1 MKYTTKN
8 GVINGTVVYGPK
20 TCGTNTSG
28 LCGASGL
35 FVEQSGAIYYSDSS
49 NHRVLKITPFA
60 SSATVIAGT
69 SGMSGSSAN
78 QLQNPGSIFVDSSGS
93 LYVADQNN

>member
-1 MKYTTKN
+1 MQQFYRIMKYTTKN

-35 FVEQSGAIYYSDSS
+35 FVDQSGAIYYSD
-49 NHRVLKITPFA
+49 RVIIVFLK
-60 SSATVIAGT
+60 SHLLLH
-69 SGMSGSSAN
+69 
-78 QLQNPGSIFVDSSGS
+78 QQR
-93 LYVADQNN
+93 